1 MHLQING
8 DQVTVSTDVK
18 TIQDVINHYEI
29 KNQVIIVEHND
40 QILEKST
47 HVNTTVND
55 GDKLELIQFVGGG

>member
-8 DQVTVSTDVK
+8 DQVTVSKDVRS
-18 TIQDVINHYEI
+18 IQDVLDHYEI

-40 QILEKST
+40 QILEKGA
-47 HVNTTVND
+47 HADTTVNE